1 MRGKRYAVRQ
11 ATKLLVKNG
20 IDPEKIDINQMVN
33 NPIDVVAIANE
44 LKIKVVPQP
53 FESNISGV
61 FFRKNNHLFLGV
73 NETQNPKR
81 QRFTIAHEIGHYI
94 LHSSEVLHYDESELH
109 FRSENVSSMD
119 EVEANH
125 FAAELLMPEV
135 LVNRCIE
142 EAGIRSVPDLAIRFD
157 VSEEAMRYRLIN
169 LGWL

>member
-1 MRGKRYAVRQ
+1 MRGKKYAVRQ
-11 ATKLLVKNG
+11 ATKLLAQSG
-20 IDPEKIDINQMVN
+20 IDVERINVSNTNDNAINVVDIAEKRG
-33 NPIDVVAIANE
+33 
-44 LKIKVVPQP
+44 IKVVYQP

-61 FFRKNNHLFLGV
+61 FFRKNNHLYLGV
-73 NETQNPKR
+73 NSTQQPNR

-109 FRSENVSSMD
+109 FRSTDVSSLD

-125 FAAELLMPEV
+125 FAAELLMPEA
-135 LVNRCIE
+135 LVNKCI
-142 EAGIRSVPDLAIRFD
+142 EAGIRSVLVLSERFN